1 MKIQHKK
8 IRVSVLA
15 LAVEGALLAM
25 CAMPAQAED
34 TEATAL
40 MMPTNFVEFGALYDS
55 ENSNKFGEYTGLT
68 DKGGY
73 VIGNFSV
80 RGGDAYGDGN
90 GTTRWLID
98 GYDLGLTSRS
108 LDASMS
114 NQGQWSL
121 GIGYDELQ
129 HNLTDGYQTPY
140 IGEMGGNSFVL
151 PSNFGKVGS
160 TPPSATVGTT
170 PGSNNANFLSKNQL
184 DAFHTVDVYTNRK
197 NTSFNAGYTFNPQ
210 WDIKFDFNHLDQSGA
225 KLMAFG
231 LNGAGGGTNT
241 GEKITVLPT
250 PTNYQT
256 DTVNLALNWKGDKGF
271 LSGSYFGSFFHDDYE
286 SWSAQSFWT
295 GVNNNVM
302 TTAPSNEF
310 QQLNLIGDYA
320 FSSTTKLSGGLSY
333 GRNTQNSGFVT
344 TPLMNAPAPASSLD
358 GVVITTHADLK
369 LTDQT
374 TKDLTLAAGIK
385 YDERDNQTA
394 SNIYSFNAIGWTGT
408 GTANPAIY
416 PNTPLSIRKTQLE
429 LAGDYRLDTNQ
440 HIRLAY
446 NHDDVKRWCE
456 QYAASTGV
464 APGALGYYPAGTNC
478 VVATDSK
485 EDKLGAT
492 YKVKASDDVDVN
504 AGYSYSDRRTDS
516 DQQAIAAMIGENGNP
531 NPSLPA
537 ATLINGI
544 NAGDYVGFYPVFDA
558 SRKEQLLK
566 ADVNWQA
573 NDSLSL
579 GLGGRY
585 TDDNYYDSTY
595 GVQSGNSWSLNLDAT
610 YSLNENG
617 SVSAYLTQQNR
628 ERDMTNLQRSPYLAA
643 SAPSATA
650 IGIPPGATWTNTLKE
665 DDFTL
670 GIGAKQGALMGGKLE
685 LAGDLTYSLGKTSYE
700 TLLNYNTTTAAPSF
714 VGCSAP
720 QINSCGSL
728 PDIKN
733 TMTQLKLTGTYQV
746 DKSAKVAVEYLYQH
760 LDSNDYYYN
769 TYQYGYTPT
778 GVLPT
783 NQQTGSYSVNVFAVS
798 YVYTFN

>member
-1 MKIQHKK
+1 MKIHNRKM
-8 IRVSVLA
+8 RVSVLT

-25 CAMPAQAED
+25 FAMPAVADD
-34 TEATAL
+34 TEATTL
-40 MMPTNFVEFGALYDS
+40 MTPTNFVEFGALYDS
-55 ENSNKFGEYTGLT
+55 QDSNKFGEYTGLT

-80 RGGDAYGDGN
+80 RGGDSYGSGN
-90 GTTRWLID
+90 GTTRWLIE
-98 GYDLGLTSRS
+98 GHDLGLTSRS

-140 IGEMGGNSFVL
+140 VGKMGGNSFVL
-151 PSNFGKVGS
+151 PPNFGSVS
-160 TPPSATVGTT
+160 TNPTPNNTNFLTPP
-170 PGSNNANFLSKNQL
+170 QI
-184 DAFHTVDVYTNRK
+184 DAFHTVDVHTNRK

-231 LNGAGGGTNT
+231 LNGAGGVS
-241 GEKITVLPT
+241 GEKITILPN

-271 LSGSYFGSFFHDDYE
+271 VSGAYFGSFFHDDYE
-286 SWSAQSFWT
+286 SVSVQSFST
-295 GVNNNVM
+295 GANNNVM
-302 TTAPSNEF
+302 TTAPSNDF
-310 QQLNLIGDYA
+310 HQLNLIGGYT
-320 FSSTTKLSGGLSY
+320 FSPTTRLSGGLSY
-333 GRNTQNSGFVT
+333 GRNTQNKSFIAS
-344 TPLMNAPAPASSLD
+344 PLMNTPAPASSLD

-385 YDERDNQTA
+385 YDERDNQTS
-394 SNIYSFNAIGWTGT
+394 SNIYDFNGIGWNGT
-408 GTANPAIY
+408 PGTKSNQAIY
-416 PNTPLSIRKTQLE
+416 PNTPLSLRKTQLE

-446 NHDDVKRWCE
+446 NHDDVRRWCD

-478 VVATDSK
+478 VVATDNK

-516 DQQAIAAMIGENGNP
+516 DQKAIAAMIGENGNP

-558 SRKEQLLK
+558 ARREQLLK

-573 NDSLSL
+573 NDRLAL
-579 GLGGRY
+579 TLGGRY

-595 GVQSGNSWSLNLDAT
+595 GVQNGNSWSLNLDAT
-610 YSLNENG
+610 YVLNENG

-628 ERDMTNLQRSPYLAA
+628 QRDMTNLQRSPYLAA

-670 GIGAKQGALMGGKLE
+670 GIGAKQGALMDGKLE

-700 TLLNYNTTTAAPSF
+700 TLLNYATATTGGVT
-714 VGCSAP
+714 CSNPA
-720 QINSCGSL
+720 IYSCGSL

-733 TMTQLKLTGTYQV
+733 ELIQFTLTGTYQV
-746 DKSAKVAVEYLYQH
+746 DKSAHVALGYLYQH
-760 LDSNDYYYN
+760 LNSKDYYYN
-769 TYQYGYTPT
+769 AYQYGSTPT

-783 NQQTGSYSVNVFAVS
+783 NQETGSYSVNVVAVS
-798 YVYTFN
+798 YVYTFK